1 MAAGWSLC
9 YVLAMTEQ
17 LRAAL
22 AEAQRLSEQDQI
34 YLAEVVRAFIDA
46 RSAEPYR
53 LSAEEEAA
61 IDEGLA
67 DIERGYF
74 VSGNDAEALLRR
86 LE

>member
-1 MAAGWSLC
+1 
-9 YVLAMTEQ
+9 MTEQ

-34 YLAEVVRAFIDA
+34 DLAEFVRVFIA
-46 RSAEPYR
+46 GRTSEPYR

-67 DIERGYF
+67 DIERGRF
-74 VSGNDAEALLRR
+74 VSGKDAGELLRR
-86 LE
+86 RLE